1 MRQPSPDLAD
11 LSLLSGLAPE
21 LASTFVKVAGDIAL
35 VIGDDG
41 VIRTVAEGQ
50 VPVRASADAWV
61 GRAWV
66 DTVTADTRRKIE
78 MLLQE
83 AQHGGVARRREVSH
97 PGPGGADIPV
107 SWAAV
112 RLGAGGPVLAV
123 GRDLRA
129 VAAIQQR
136 FIDAQQEMERDY
148 WQRRQAESRYRLL
161 FQVARDA
168 VLVLDAETLRIGEA
182 NPMAGAL
189 FDGDAAPLVGQQPE
203 RTRRTG
209 FARGRR
215 RTAVC
220 RPHHRPRLRGAGAA
234 GAGRPSID
242 LSATPFR
249 ADDRQC
255 LLVRARTVDPSADF
269 FVQMP
274 DAAVIT
280 DSAGRIR
287 MANPAFVKLCQAP
300 DEARLRGWLLG
311 DALGDIHHQW
321 PGLLAQVRT
330 QGLVGRAAV
339 RLHVSG
345 APPLLAEVSG
355 ALLAEG
361 DQEDIGF
368 TLRPLAEA
376 AAAQPA
382 EQLTLGLAQLVGQLG
397 QRTLPDL
404 LLQASAAGRAPPD
417 RSRAGPHAGRP
428 RRSACALLGLP
439 AASLAAR
446 MAPAGADATS
456 AAELRRTAMDSPAF
470 GQADLSNCE
479 RELIHLAGS
488 VQPHGVL
495 LVLREPDLRIVQASA
510 NSAALL
516 GAGARA
522 AAAAAAAQRWA
533 ATWPAQVAAL
543 AAAGDLLEP
552 VALQC
557 SLGPRRPHA
566 RASKARCTG
575 WPAAGWCVELE
586 PVDPPAPAVP
596 RGASAWTPEA
606 LAQHLAAGV
615 QRFTARRQ
623 PGHAGRRRGRRC
635 SAN

>member
-1 MRQPSPDLAD
+1 
-11 LSLLSGLAPE
+11 
-21 LASTFVKVAGDIAL
+21 
-35 VIGDDG
+35 
-41 VIRTVAEGQ
+41 
-50 VPVRASADAWV
+50 
-61 GRAWV
+61 
-66 DTVTADTRRKIE
+66 
-78 MLLQE
+78 
-83 AQHGGVARRREVSH
+83 
-97 PGPGGADIPV
+97 
-107 SWAAV
+107 V
-112 RLGAGGPVLAV
+112 RLGAAGPVLAV

-189 FDGDAAPLVGQQPE
+189 FDGAATPLVGSSLSDRVEPASSAVVDE
-203 RTRRTG
+203 LLSAARTTG
-209 FARGRR
+209 RAFEVRARLGE
-215 RTAVC
+215 
-220 RPHHRPRLRGAGAA
+220 
-234 GAGRPSID
+234 GRPSID

-330 QGLVGRAAV
+330 HGLVGRAAV

-376 AAAQPA
+376 VAVQPA

-397 QRTLPDL
+397 QQSLPELLTQATQLAERHLIEAALARTHGNVED
-404 LLQASAAGRAPPD
+404 
-417 RSRAGPHAGRP
+417 
-428 RRSACALLGLP
+428 ACALLGLP
-439 AASLAAR
+439 ASGLAAR
-446 MAPAGADATS
+446 MEQLGLAPRS
-456 AAELRRTAMDSPAF
+456 
-470 GQADLSNCE
+470 
-479 RELIHLAGS
+479 
-488 VQPHGVL
+488 L
-495 LVLREPDLRIVQASA
+495 L
-510 NSAALL
+510 N
-516 GAGARA
+516 
-522 AAAAAAAQRWA
+522 
-533 ATWPAQVAAL
+533 
-543 AAAGDLLEP
+543 
-552 VALQC
+552 
-557 SLGPRRPHA
+557 
-566 RASKARCTG
+566 
-575 WPAAGWCVELE
+575 
-586 PVDPPAPAVP
+586 
-596 RGASAWTPEA
+596 
-606 LAQHLAAGV
+606 
-615 QRFTARRQ
+615 
-623 PGHAGRRRGRRC
+623 
-635 SAN
+635 

>member
-66 DTVTADTRRKIE
+66 DTATADTRRKIE
-78 MLLQE
+78 LLLQE
-83 AQHGGVARRREVSH
+83 AQRGGVARRREVSH
-97 PGPGGADIPV
+97 PGPGGAEIPV

-112 RLGAGGPVLAV
+112 RLGASGPVLAV

-148 WQRRQAESRYRLL
+148 WQRRQAEARYRLL

-168 VLVLDAETLRIGEA
+168 VLVLDAATLRIGEA

-189 FDGDAAPLVGQQPE
+189 FDGDAAPLVGSSLSE
-203 RTRRTG
+203 RVEPASRAVVDELLSAARTTG
-209 FARGRR
+209 RAFEVRARLGE
-215 RTAVC
+215 
-220 RPHHRPRLRGAGAA
+220 
-234 GAGRPSID
+234 GRPSID

-404 LLQASAAGRAPPD
+404 LLQATQLAERHLIEAALARTQGSLD
-417 RSRAGPHAGRP
+417 E
-428 RRSACALLGLP
+428 ACALLGLP
-439 AASLAAR
+439 AAGLAAR
-446 MAPAGADATS
+446 MDQLGLTP
-456 AAELRRTAMDSPAF
+456 RP
-470 GQADLSNCE
+470 
-479 RELIHLAGS
+479 
-488 VQPHGVL
+488 L
-495 LVLREPDLRIVQASA
+495 L
-510 NSAALL
+510 N
-516 GAGARA
+516 
-522 AAAAAAAQRWA
+522 
-533 ATWPAQVAAL
+533 
-543 AAAGDLLEP
+543 
-552 VALQC
+552 
-557 SLGPRRPHA
+557 
-566 RASKARCTG
+566 
-575 WPAAGWCVELE
+575 
-586 PVDPPAPAVP
+586 
-596 RGASAWTPEA
+596 
-606 LAQHLAAGV
+606 
-615 QRFTARRQ
+615 
-623 PGHAGRRRGRRC
+623 
-635 SAN
+635 